1 MSDKNKEP
9 FSNETADNPVPDSF
23 LKDSNSRGNEF
34 INTPADDLNDTKKSE
49 AEKEENTKDE
59 DFEKFNVDKAD
70 ELKKSKNDEE

>member
-9 FSNETADNPVPDSF
+9 FSNETADNLFPDSF
-23 LKDSNSRGNEF
+23 LKDSDSRGNKF